1 MLEHVYIHGP
11 DITSSRLGTLG
22 RSLTKLQVISVSHA
36 SKDEVQALLRGPSAD
51 SLRYVEVDC
60 FARTS
65 CGPVVCKQI
74 WLREITGGRS
84 YVELR
89 RCPPLLSLL
98 HNGTGYAHTW
108 TSAQGW
114 QRIRRTCDNQ
124 VKLKL
129 DGLQALFY
137 ADLAASIRSSTG
149 PLSAA
154 HAGGRGRQTDDC
166 NVTAADLRLVLKGG
180 VDL

>member
-65 CGPVVCKQI
+65 CGMQADLVAGDHWWTQLCGIEAVPPALIALAQRHR
-74 WLREITGGRS
+74 LRS
-84 YVELR
+84 YLDR
-89 RCPPLLSLL
+89 RS
-98 HNGTGYAHTW
+98 GMAEDE
-108 TSAQGW
+108 Q
-114 QRIRRTCDNQ
+114 DM
-124 VKLKL
+124 
-129 DGLQALFY
+129 
-137 ADLAASIRSSTG
+137 
-149 PLSAA
+149 
-154 HAGGRGRQTDDC
+154 
-166 NVTAADLRLVLKGG
+166 
-180 VDL
+180 